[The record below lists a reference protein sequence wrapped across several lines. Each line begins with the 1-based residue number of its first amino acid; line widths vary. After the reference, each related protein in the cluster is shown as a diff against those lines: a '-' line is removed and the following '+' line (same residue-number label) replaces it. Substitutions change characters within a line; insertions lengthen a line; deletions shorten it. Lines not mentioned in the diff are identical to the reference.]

1 MIQLEEKIKASKL
14 QIKTKNL
21 RLKRQSKR
29 IDRLKKELK
38 KTRKFTKKNYCDMSG
53 KQKLSFRKDVLGKL
67 NGAINDGNQ
76 HNDANVCLFIAHLIK
91 RSNNK
96 LIMAQRLKSLIEED
110 AIGEAF
116 RTHVVEK
123 CVKASGKDKLVRT
136 RLYVVRKRAYIGRNK
151 AKTNDFMLKNK
162 AVKLSIEVC
171 VKKLN
176 TPIYHTQDEKSR
188 TMLRDKFA
196 GDVPYAVSHS

>member
-1 MIQLEEKIKASKL
+1 
-14 QIKTKNL
+14 
-21 RLKRQSKR
+21 
-29 IDRLKKELK
+29 
-38 KTRKFTKKNYCDMSG
+38 MSG

-91 RSNNK
+91 SSNNK

-116 RTHVVEK
+116 QTHVVEK
-123 CVKASGKDKLVRT
+123 SVKASGKDELVRT
-136 RLYVVRKRAYIGRNK
+136 RRYVVRKRAYIGRNK

-188 TMLRDKFA
+188 KMLRDKFA